1 MTKPI
6 TTIRLVITRDV
17 LCAARSQTEALYPL
31 IFFTLCVLLFPFAI
45 GSDEKLLEQIAP
57 AILWVSA
64 LLSATLSLEQLF
76 RSDYQDGSFELFVL
90 SKASTL
96 AISLGKSLT
105 HWLISGLPV
114 VLMSI
119 PLCLVLELD
128 WATTRVFLASLFA
141 GTLTMSFIGAAV
153 SALTVGL
160 RGGGLLLAMLIL
172 PLYIPVLIFGSAAA
186 GNATR
191 GLPAEA
197 ELYFLTGLLIL
208 AVTLAPWA
216 TAAAIKIRLS

>member
-1 MTKPI
+1 M
-6 TTIRLVITRDV
+6 ITRDV
-17 LCAARSQTEALYPL
+17 LRAARSQTEALHPL
-31 IFFTLCVLLFPFAI
+31 IFFALCVLLFPFAI
-45 GSDEKLLEQIAP
+45 GSDEGLLERIAP
-57 AILWVSA
+57 GILWVSA

-105 HWLISGLPV
+105 HWFISGLPIL
-114 VLMSI
+114 LMSI
-119 PLCLVLELD
+119 PLCLVLELN
-128 WATTRVFLASLFA
+128 WATTQVFLASLFA

-186 GNATR
+186 SNAAQ
-191 GLPAEA
+191 GLPAAA

-216 TAAAIKIRLS
+216 TAAALKIRLS

>member
-1 MTKPI
+1 M
-6 TTIRLVITRDV
+6 ITRDV

-31 IFFTLCVLLFPFAI
+31 IFFALCVLLFPFAI

-57 AILWVSA
+57 AVLWVSA

-90 SKASTL
+90 SKVSIL

-128 WATTRVFLASLFA
+128 WATTRVCLASLFA
-141 GTLTMSFIGAAV
+141 GTLTMSFIGAAL

-186 GNATR
+186 GNAAQ

-216 TAAAIKIRLS
+216 TAAALKIRLS

>member
-1 MTKPI
+1 
-6 TTIRLVITRDV
+6 VITRDV
-17 LCAARSQTEALYPL
+17 LRAARSQTEALHPL
-31 IFFTLCVLLFPFAI
+31 IFFALCVLLFPFAI
-45 GSDEKLLEQIAP
+45 GSDEGLLERIAP
-57 AILWVSA
+57 GILWVSA

-105 HWLISGLPV
+105 HWFISGLPIL
-114 VLMSI
+114 LMSI
-119 PLCLVLELD
+119 PLCLVLELN
-128 WATTRVFLASLFA
+128 WATTQVFLASLFA

-186 GNATR
+186 SNAAQ
-191 GLPAEA
+191 GLPAAA

-216 TAAAIKIRLS
+216 TAAALKIRLS